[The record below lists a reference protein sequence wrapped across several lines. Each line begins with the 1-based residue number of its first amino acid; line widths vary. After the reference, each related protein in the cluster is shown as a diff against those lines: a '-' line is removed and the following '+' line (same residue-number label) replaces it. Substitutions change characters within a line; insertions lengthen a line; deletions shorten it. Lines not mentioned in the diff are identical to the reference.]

1 MKELDFLPD
10 WYKDRKRRHSQVRK
24 QYIALAAVF
33 LMMMTFNVTALHR
46 ATTVAAEV
54 SRQEEQRAQAE
65 ATVHE
70 FNLVTRELNQIKA
83 KADLVRR
90 IDTRIDI
97 APILAEISHIVDES
111 VVLSKVELVGEPVS
125 SPNDVRQAQGP
136 SVRAFA
142 ADDWRRAAPLGEST
156 LRVVLAGVA
165 AQPKDVADLV
175 FRLDQSGYF
184 RQVRPSFYGRSQVQI
199 DPAPAVSTTGTA
211 PRTDGSRTMDVTAF
225 EITCALANYEEGDG
239 R

>member
-1 MKELDFLPD
+1 VKELDFLPD
-10 WYKDRKRRHSQVRK
+10 WYKDRKRRHSRVRK
-24 QYIALAAVF
+24 QYIALVAVF
-33 LMMMTFNVTALHR
+33 LLMMTFNLTALHR

-54 SRQEEQRAQAE
+54 SRQEEQRVQAE

-97 APILAEISHIVDES
+97 APILAEISHVVDES
-111 VVLSKVELVGEPVS
+111 VMLSKVELVGEPVS

-142 ADDWRRAAPLGEST
+142 ADNSRRAAPLGEST

-165 AQPKDVADLV
+165 AQPSDVADLV
-175 FRLDQSGYF
+175 SRLDQSGYF
-184 RQVRPSFYGRSQVQI
+184 RQVRPSFYGRSKVQI
-199 DPAPAVSTTGTA
+199 GPAKAVSTQGAA